1 MTACP
6 RQVGELGANALSPF
20 QRLGEAISSGVT
32 GELESL
38 KSGAQGA
45 VEGAQTQLGQSVTET
60 IGNPLQ
66 ARLCVLCVVRADA
79 FLFYVSRVIAPAR
92 QTSVYNVKLF
102 RFITRVNSARALQTC
117 TTYLYHTVHGLCMV
131 YLTRAD
137 RASRSLRPAFARST
151 RRG

>member
-1 MTACP
+1 MIRQRPCDVFACP

-45 VEGAQTQLGQSVTET
+45 VEGAQAQLGQSVTET

-66 ARLCVLCVVRADA
+66 ARVS
-79 FLFYVSRVIAPAR
+79 FLWYQIRFLSPGLLLQRGKIA
-92 QTSVYNVKLF
+92 
-102 RFITRVNSARALQTC
+102 
-117 TTYLYHTVHGLCMV
+117 
-131 YLTRAD
+131 
-137 RASRSLRPAFARST
+137 
-151 RRG
+151 

>member
-1 MTACP
+1 MIAFP

-66 ARLCVLCVVRADA
+66 ARVSVLLYQGRYFSCFRVVAPTRQSSVSDVKRNYLLTRVTLPVPSKRALCT
-79 FLFYVSRVIAPAR
+79 RVIQSR
-92 QTSVYNVKLF
+92 WFTSREQTAH
-102 RFITRVNSARALQTC
+102 SARSDYQQGA
-117 TTYLYHTVHGLCMV
+117 
-131 YLTRAD
+131 
-137 RASRSLRPAFARST
+137 AR
-151 RRG
+151 